1 MGSGASVVQ
10 EDDLH
15 ALAAVQREY
24 DRLTGRLDHAGDHD
38 HDHDH
43 VKDTIPAMTDEEL
56 FTWLRA
62 TAASQYDHETVREK
76 LAALRLRELELEHE
90 HEHESEVVSPRD
102 ECKTEGDVQVTTPR
116 VVDSTAD
123 TGIKAS
129 PSPSSSP
136 RQRPLPHPLE
146 SHASSSP
153 ELFDSLTQGA
163 CDGGRGGGK
172 GDGDRDGVG
181 DLGGGGKRDGSGR
194 AAEYLYAISSSPS
207 SLSAPSASDASASA
221 SAPLPFLPALGGRPT
236 YDLTQNL
243 TPVFTT
249 DVLTDPAT
257 LKMMLNY
264 CERHKIRN
272 GVDLIRF
279 WVEIDELALLPS
291 HSYTNRRL
299 RKIYDKFLSPEAPS
313 PVCVTNNMRLEIEKA
328 LASES
333 ISAGIFTDAQAICLT
348 ALEQSVYPRFRDSKL
363 FKKMQEYCAP
373 AVPSSS
379 SSGSHGSSSSSSNG
393 SGSTAAATNGTVLP
407 LLSAKSTRLLPF
419 QQQQSQAPEPDDDFS
434 LQGVLSDPTKLR
446 FLKSFCMEAL
456 ALENLLFYLEVEDC
470 KRLPNLSFIANKTR
484 RIYDRYCVATSRNFI
499 QVDGTA
505 LRELHAAVENKAPL
519 VPKLF
524 YEAQLVAFGRIS
536 EEIWRGFSR
545 TPEYL
550 EYSRKL
556 KPRDTKKAGVRRP
569 RFATAEPS
577 EQAQRRL
584 EAMNEF
590 QLIETAM
597 HYPVVKLIPSRPKS
611 LNAAP
616 RRRQRL
622 EGVDEDAGD
631 DDGGGADGGADG
643 EGDTS
648 GTLTQAVLDGD
659 GTAALAAA
667 AATPVYTP
675 TEQLATI
682 LGDPFAKRYFK
693 QFMHKRG
700 VDHYLAFCEE
710 VEDFKL
716 LPGIE
721 YLQHSAKKIFRK
733 YLLPTA
739 RLQVDISTS
748 MRDEIAERLMNPSV
762 DMFKKISMRV
772 RQGMLQDSLP
782 RFVKSTQYTDLKKT
796 AKQLKDTDV
805 EAELRIVD
813 GAAKKGKLELGHLD
827 ILLQNQLCVK
837 HFRLFLESQHC
848 SENLMLWEEIEHFRR
863 LPSYQIVLRSAR
875 KIYDKYL
882 TASTGPGAH
891 AASWSSA
898 ASSSGSNS
906 SSSMRVRASIPLPD
920 ALHARVSASLD
931 NASRTT
937 FDEVEAECYDVMRNV
952 VVPDFLD
959 SRIFMALVGTW
970 AIVDEDYPAEML
982 RGEFEMAFLR
992 HRFHLVQ
999 ETRGMSRDTST
1010 PVLLAQ
1016 TNTANTGGNG
1026 GGGGSS

>member
-24 DRLTGRLDHAGDHD
+24 DRLTGRLDGGDDGHEPLA
-38 HDHDH
+38 
-43 VKDTIPAMTDEEL
+43 ISEEEL
-56 FTWLRA
+56 FERLRA
-62 TAASQYDHETVREK
+62 MAASQYDHETAREK
-76 LAALRLRELELEHE
+76 LAALRLRELELESENERELAAKDEVKAEGAHE
-90 HEHESEVVSPRD
+90 TDATAGATSPR
-102 ECKTEGDVQVTTPR
+102 GP
-116 VVDSTAD
+116 AD
-123 TGIKAS
+123 ADAKAS
-129 PSPSSSP
+129 TSP
-136 RQRPLPHPLE
+136 RHRPPHALD

-153 ELFDSLTQGA
+153 ELFDSLAQGA
-163 CDGGRGGGK
+163 CDGG
-172 GDGDRDGVG
+172 GDEAAA
-181 DLGGGGKRDGSGR
+181 
-194 AAEYLYAISSSPS
+194 AAEAAAGASSSSPS
-207 SLSAPSASDASASA
+207 STVS
-221 SAPLPFLPALGGRPT
+221 LPALGGRSV

-264 CERHKIRN
+264 CERHKVKN

-333 ISAGIFTDAQAICLT
+333 ISAGIFADAQAICLT

-373 AVPSSS
+373 ALPAG
-379 SSGSHGSSSSSSNG
+379 SSGNVAATATPS
-393 SGSTAAATNGTVLP
+393 AAANGNAAGNGNGMLP
-407 LLSAKSTRLLPF
+407 MLSAKSTRLLPF
-419 QQQQSQAPEPDDDFS
+419 QQSQPAEPDDDFS
-434 LQGVLSDPTKLR
+434 LQGVLADPTKLR

-484 RIYDRYCVATSRNFI
+484 RIYDRYCVSSSRNFI
-499 QVDGTA
+499 QVEPAA
-505 LRELHAAVENKAPL
+505 LRELHAAVEAKAAL

-524 YEAQLVAFGRIS
+524 YEAQLVAFSRIS
-536 EEIWRGFSR
+536 EEIWRGFCR

-556 KPRDTKKAGVRRP
+556 KPRDAKKAAARRP

-584 EAMNEF
+584 DAMNEF

-597 HYPVVKLIPSRPKS
+597 HYPVVKLIPTRPK
-611 LNAAP
+611 LHTAP
-616 RRRQRL
+616 KRRQRL
-622 EGVDEDAGD
+622 EGVDEDEDGD
-631 DDGGGADGGADG
+631 AEPDADGPG
-643 EGDTS
+643 
-648 GTLTQAVLDGD
+648 LTQAVLDGD
-659 GTAALAAA
+659 GTAVLASAAA
-667 AATPVYTP
+667 QPVYTP
-675 TEQLATI
+675 TEQLTTI

-739 RLQVDISTS
+739 RLQVDISTA

-782 RFVKSTQYTDLKKT
+782 RFVKAPQYSELKKV
-796 AKQLKDTDV
+796 AKQLKDVDV

-882 TASTGPGAH
+882 NAPSHGGG
-891 AASWSSA
+891 AASMSSSA
-898 ASSSGSNS
+898 SNSGSNS
-906 SSSMRVRASIPLPD
+906 SSSMRVRASIALPE
-920 ALHARVSASLD
+920 ALHARVAAHLD

-970 AIVDEDYPAEML
+970 AVVDEDYPAEML

-999 ETRGMSRDTST
+999 ETRGLSRDTAT
-1010 PVLLAQ
+1010 PVQ
-1016 TNTANTGGNG
+1016 TNSTNSNPQGA
-1026 GGGGSS
+1026 SS